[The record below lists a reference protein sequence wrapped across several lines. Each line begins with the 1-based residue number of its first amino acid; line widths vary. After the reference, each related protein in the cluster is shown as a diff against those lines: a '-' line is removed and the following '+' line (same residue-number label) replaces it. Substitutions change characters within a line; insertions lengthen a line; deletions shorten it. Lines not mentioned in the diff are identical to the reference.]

1 MQNPFSITKPA
12 SGKSFCNRTEEK
24 DQLKKLIS
32 NSENILLYS
41 HRRMGKT
48 SLINE
53 VANELKNEVTA
64 IYIDLYGTVSIDE
77 LISSL
82 LKGISR
88 LETSMEKLSRF
99 LKNKFNTFNLKF
111 SFDLTSGAPVAI
123 PSFSSENRIP
133 ALEEVFGFLN
143 NLSGKKKLFVVF
155 DEFQEV
161 ATYNDSEVFEK
172 KLRSYI
178 QWHENVSYLFAGSQ
192 KSLLVEMF
200 TDVKRAFYRQAV
212 PVSLSK
218 ISSSHYADWIR
229 DLYHQ
234 AGKEIDRDLVLDV
247 VNRCDEHPM
256 YIQEFFALLW
266 DEKHIS
272 RNLVASLE
280 KTIIKRRES
289 EFYSIWDTLTLNQR
303 KTLKLLVRTRGKDIF
318 TAQNLSK
325 NGLKAAS
332 QVIASLKVL
341 EKREIVSK
349 NSGYSIINP
358 MLLRWIESELL
369 ELD

>member
-1 MQNPFSITKPA
+1 MQSPFSITKPA
-12 SGKSFCNRTEEK
+12 SGKSFCNRVEEK

-53 VANELKNEVTA
+53 VVNELKNDVTA

-77 LISSL
+77 LISSVL
-82 LKGISR
+82 RGVSR
-88 LETSMEKLSRF
+88 LETSMEKLSNF

-123 PSFSSENRIP
+123 PSFATENRIP
-133 ALEEVFGFLN
+133 ALEEVFGFLK
-143 NLSGKKKLFVVF
+143 NLSDKNKLLVVF

-161 ATYNDSEVFEK
+161 ATYSDSEVFEK

-212 PVSLSK
+212 PVSLAR
-218 ISSSHYADWIR
+218 ISGKHYADWIA
-229 DLYHQ
+229 DLYFES
-234 AGKEIDRDLVLDV
+234 GRRIDKEVINDV
-247 VNRCDEHPM
+247 VNRCDKHPM

-266 DEKHIS
+266 DENQIS
-272 RNLVASLE
+272 QNIVDSVE
-280 KTIIKRRES
+280 MMIIKRRQS
-289 EFYSIWDTLTLNQR
+289 EFSAIWDTLTLNQR
-303 KTLKLLVRTRGKDIF
+303 KTVKLLARTRGKDIF
-318 TAQNLSK
+318 TAENLSR

-349 NSGYSIINP
+349 NSVYFIANP
-358 MLLRWIESELL
+358 MLLRWMQNELL